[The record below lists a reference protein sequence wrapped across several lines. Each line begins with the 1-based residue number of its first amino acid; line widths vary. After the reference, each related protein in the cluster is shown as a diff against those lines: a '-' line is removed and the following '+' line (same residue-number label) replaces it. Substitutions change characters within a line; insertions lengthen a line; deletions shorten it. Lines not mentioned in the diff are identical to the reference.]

1 MAVGTGVMAVGTGVM
16 AVGTGVMG
24 LGLLAPWL
32 NRYLRWTRL

>member
-1 MAVGTGVMAVGTGVM
+1 MAFGTGAMAF
-16 AVGTGVMG
+16 GTGVMG

>member
-1 MAVGTGVMAVGTGVM
+1 MAVGTGVM

-32 NRYLRWTRL
+32 NRYLQWTRL

>member
-1 MAVGTGVMAVGTGVM
+1 MAVGTGVMAFGTGAM